1 MTSVPQSND
10 EDEKKAPVKK
20 ATMVAT
26 SSFSPREIVSE
37 LDRYIIGQNDAKR
50 AVAVALRNRWR
61 RQQLEDDLRE
71 EVLPKNILMMGP
83 TGVGK
88 TEIARRLAKL
98 AQAPFM
104 KIEATKFTEV
114 GYVGRDVES
123 IIRDL
128 METAIHET
136 RERLR
141 KHVVAKAELLAEERV
156 LDALVGDS
164 ASPDTRQKFR
174 KMLREGELDD
184 KEIEIEV
191 VETAGGGMPTF
202 DIPGMP
208 GAQMGMLNIGD
219 MMGKAFGQQTTP
231 KRMNVKDSY
240 EILMDE
246 ESDKLLDEDLVIKEA
261 TDNVENNGIVFIDEF
276 DKITARSDAHGGDV
290 SREGVQRDLLPLI
303 EGTTVS
309 TKYGMIK
316 TDHILFIASGAFH
329 LAKPSDLLPEL
340 QGRLPIRVELR
351 ALTEEDFVR
360 ILTEPEASLIK
371 QYIALMA
378 TEEVTLSFTE
388 DAIQEIAKLAAE
400 INSVVE
406 NIGARRLHTVMEK
419 LLEEISFT
427 ATDRGGE
434 VIEITAALVQERVGD
449 LVKGGDLSKFIL

>member
-1 MTSVPQSND
+1 MIRAPKTEEKTTSKI
-10 EDEKKAPVKK
+10 ET
-20 ATMVAT
+20 ATA

-37 LDRYIIGQNDAKR
+37 LDRFIIGQNDAKR

-61 RQQLEDDLRE
+61 RQQLSEDLKE

-98 AQAPFM
+98 AQAPFI

-136 RERLR
+136 RVRLR
-141 KHVVAKAELLAEERV
+141 KKVTAKAEILAEERV
-156 LDALVGDS
+156 LNALVGET

-174 KMLREGELDD
+174 KQLREGELDN

-191 VETAGGGMPTF
+191 VESNASGMPTI

-208 GAQMGMLNIGD
+208 GAQMGMLNLGD
-219 MMGKAFGQQTTP
+219 MMGKAFGQKATP
-231 KRMNVKDSY
+231 KRMSVIDSY
-240 EILMDE
+240 EVLMNE
-246 ESDKLLDEDLVIKEA
+246 ESDKLLDEDLIIKES

-276 DKITARSDAHGGDV
+276 DKITARTDTQGGDV

-303 EGTTVS
+303 EGTTVT

-340 QGRLPIRVELR
+340 QGRLPIRVELS
-351 ALTEEDFVR
+351 ALTESDFVR

-371 QYIALMA
+371 QYIALIA
-378 TEEVTLSFTE
+378 TERVNLSFTE
-388 DAIQEIAKLAAE
+388 GSIQEIARLAAE
-400 INSVVE
+400 INAAVE
-406 NIGARRLHTVMEK
+406 NIGARRLHTVLEK

-427 ATDRGGE
+427 ATDREGE
-434 VIEITAALVQERVGD
+434 TIEITSELVQERVGG
-449 LVKGGDLSKFIL
+449 LVDGGDLSKFIL